1 MNAKKIFLLSYD
13 IYLFS
18 GIKSFIPNL
27 VLVDANTFVLD
38 ASLLTPRF
46 SSCLLIVDTRVPVLW
61 ANKWLQRNSSQFSN
75 FKCVALTMSE
85 SRCINRGYESVES
98 ISGDLTIKSIIR
110 FLQSRA
116 LKPMVNSVA
125 QGEDAMTFQLTD
137 FEEELFRVS
146 FNKEALDDFCI
157 ANLLSKKALYRYRE
171 KITHR
176 LGLSHFNESIL
187 FVCRNNLLGFS
198 VPGKEHAQTPT
209 VENNGSGSP
218 EAQRLSLALKNDE
231 IIPWYQP
238 IVNDRGEVRGVE
250 ILARWPMG
258 HNYAI
263 SQREFIPLAE
273 RSGLMSELTS
283 YLMNKV
289 AEDLNHCRGWGDKSL
304 YVAFNVSPAHL
315 SNPVFYWECLHFLE
329 LTASLPVTLMIEI
342 TENQTL
348 QVNLALKELMRSLRN
363 RGVLFALDDFG
374 TGYANLCYL
383 NELDLDVIKIDKVF
397 INTIKHEDQA
407 LPMLESI
414 INLAKL
420 LGLGIVAE
428 GVERKSQHQWLSDRE
443 VDLLQGYYYLPP
455 VSFNDFADY
464 AQLEHASGPGA
475 EKAWRYGEESVR
487 LTAP

>member
-27 VLVDANTFVLD
+27 ILVDANTFVLD

-198 VPGKEHAQTPT
+198 APGKEHAQTPT
-209 VENNGSGSP
+209 AENNGSGSP

-428 GVERKSQHQWLSDRE
+428 GVERKPQHQWLSDRE

-455 VSFNDFADY
+455 VSFYDFADY

>member
-46 SSCLLIVDTRVPVLW
+46 SSCLLIVDTRVPFLW
-61 ANKWLQRNSSQFSN
+61 VNKWLQRNSSQFSN

-85 SRCINRGYESVES
+85 SQCINRGYESLES
-98 ISGDLTIKSIIR
+98 VSGSLTIKSIIH

-116 LKPMVNSVA
+116 LNPMVNGMA
-125 QGEDAMTFQLTD
+125 QGEEVMTFQLTD

-146 FNKEALDDFCI
+146 FDKEALDDFCI
-157 ANLLSKKALYRYRE
+157 ANSLTKKALYRYRE

-176 LGLSHFNESIL
+176 LGLSHFNESII

-198 VPGKEHAQTPT
+198 AYGKEHAHAPADK
-209 VENNGSGSP
+209 NGSESP

-231 IIPWYQP
+231 IVPWFQP
-238 IVNDRGEVRGVE
+238 IVDGQGEVRGVE

-273 RSGLMSELTS
+273 QSGLMSELTS

-289 AEDLNHCRGWGDKSL
+289 AEDLNLCRGWGDKSL

-397 INTIKHEDQA
+397 INTIKNEEQT

-428 GVERKSQHQWLSDRE
+428 GVEREPQHQWLTDRQ

-455 VSFNDFADY
+455 VSFCDFAYY
-464 AQLEHASGPGA
+464 ARLEHASGLGA
-475 EKAWRYGEESVR
+475 EKGWRYGDDSVR

>member
-46 SSCLLIVDTRVPVLW
+46 SLCLLIVDTRVPFLW
-61 ANKWLQRNSSQFSN
+61 VNKWLQRNSSQFSN

-85 SRCINRGYESVES
+85 SQCINRGYESLES
-98 ISGDLTIKSIIR
+98 VSGSLTSKSIIH

-116 LKPMVNSVA
+116 LNPMVNGIA
-125 QGEDAMTFQLTD
+125 QGEEVMTFQLTD

-146 FNKEALDDFCI
+146 FDKEALDDFCI
-157 ANLLSKKALYRYRE
+157 ANSLSKKALYRYRE

-176 LGLSHFNESIL
+176 LGLSHFNESII

-198 VPGKEHAQTPT
+198 AHGKEHAHAPADK
-209 VENNGSGSP
+209 NGSESP

-231 IIPWYQP
+231 IVPWFQP
-238 IVNDRGEVRGVE
+238 IVDGQGEVRGVE

-273 RSGLMSELTS
+273 QSGLMSELTS

-289 AEDLNHCRGWGDKSL
+289 AEDLNLCRGWGDKSL

-397 INTIKHEDQA
+397 INTIKNEEQT

-428 GVERKSQHQWLSDRE
+428 GVEREPQHQWLTDRQ

-455 VSFNDFADY
+455 VSFCDFAYY
-464 AQLEHASGPGA
+464 ARLEHASGLGA
-475 EKAWRYGEESVR
+475 EKGWRYGDDSVR